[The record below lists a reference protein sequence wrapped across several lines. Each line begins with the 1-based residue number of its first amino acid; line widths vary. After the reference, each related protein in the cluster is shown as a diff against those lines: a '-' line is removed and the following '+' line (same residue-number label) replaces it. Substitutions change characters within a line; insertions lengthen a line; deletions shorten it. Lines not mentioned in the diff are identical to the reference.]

1 MTPFLERI
9 KKGET
14 LLGDGALGTMLFQ
27 KGLESGQCPEEMNL
41 DHPEI
46 LEEIAKL
53 YFNAGSDIISTNT
66 FGGSPLKLGN
76 YNLENK
82 FEEINRS
89 GVRAVRQAIGNKAY
103 IAASCGPCGSLL
115 KPYGETDPEVVS
127 ESYVKQIFALIDEGI
142 DIIYFET
149 MTDINEAVLGI
160 KAARSISP
168 DIPLCATMTFDS
180 TPKGFFT
187 VMGVTIE
194 QAATE
199 LAEAGAD
206 VVGSNCGNGIE
217 NMIRIAAEFKKHSSL
232 PILIQSN
239 AGLPEIKNEELIYN
253 ETPEYMADKVKE
265 LIGLGVNIIGGCCG
279 TTPAHIAAFHSV
291 ISDSTIYH

>member
-1 MTPFLERI
+1 MTPFLKRM
-9 KKGET
+9 KNGET

-27 KGLESGQCPEEMNL
+27 KGLKAGQCPEEMNL

-53 YFNAGSDIISTNT
+53 YFNAGSDIVSTNT
-66 FGGSPLKLGN
+66 FGGSPLKLAH

-89 GVRAVRQAIGNKAY
+89 GVRAVRKATGNKAY

-127 ESYVKQIFALIDEGI
+127 ETYEKQISVLIDEGI
-142 DIIYFET
+142 DILYFET
-149 MTDINEAVLGI
+149 MTDINEAILGI

-168 DIPLCATMTFDS
+168 DIPICAAMTFDS

-194 QAATE
+194 QAARE
-199 LAEAGAD
+199 LEEAGSD

-217 NMIRIAAEFKKHSSL
+217 NMIRIAAEFKNHSNL

-239 AGLPEIKNEELIYN
+239 AGLPEIMNEELIYN

-265 LIGLGVNIIGGCCG
+265 LISLRINIIGGCCG
-279 TTPAHIAAFHSV
+279 TTPAHIAEFRSA